1 MATIRFVAMDWVSDL
16 YIEPANHFTYY
27 GFGWVQTWPG
37 WGMYLHFALMGLASL
52 RVVLG
57 YRYRLSI
64 TAFFLLFTYVELIDQ
79 TTYLNHYYFV
89 SLVSFLMIFLPLNR
103 TASLDARWASR
114 GKSAQT
120 KLLAAVWILRA
131 QIGLVYLFA
140 GIAKLNPDWLLNAEP
155 LRIWQFNNTDTPIF
169 GPFLREAWA
178 PYAMSWAGAC
188 FDLTIVGWL
197 LWKRTR
203 PYGYAVLVT
212 VHVMTALFF
221 PSIGMFPWIMIGA
234 TLIFFDPDS
243 LQPLLRRLKSP
254 SSSIPGPVAV
264 PSLPAEAKTLFW
276 PVRAA
281 LILGTIFLVIQIL
294 APLRHLEYP
303 GNVRWT
309 EEGYL
314 FSWRV
319 LMTEKTGLVK
329 FRVSSTEFGRE
340 RLVYPEE
347 YLTPLQV
354 ERMEYQ
360 PDMIL
365 ATAHLIRDDFIAR
378 GYQEVEMRDDAYVTY
393 NGSPATRLIDPKMD
407 LAAVSPGLG
416 PKPWIL
422 KAPTWKFRK
431 EWIHEQTERPRR
443 TRVSSG
449 ERGSIARYRRTQS
462 GITAYPD
469 GGGFNHYGV
478 RSGDCRR

>member
-1 MATIRFVAMDWVSDL
+1 MSETAPRKLVPQFKSSFFRLANRLTCAGSRPVSSASLAAFRIAFGTLGVVATIRFMAMGWVSEL
-16 YIEPANHFTYY
+16 YIEPAHHFTYY
-27 GFGWVQTWPG
+27 GFGWVQPWPG
-37 WGMYLHFALMGLASL
+37 WGMYLHFALMGVASL
-52 RVVLG
+52 GVALG

-64 TAFFLLFTYVELIDQ
+64 TAFFLLFTYVELIDR

-103 TASLDARWASR
+103 TFSLDARRTSGDRW
-114 GKSAQT
+114 GLIT
-120 KLLAAVWILRA
+120 PLVAVWILRA

-155 LRIWQFNNTDTPIF
+155 LRIWLFNNADIPIF

-203 PYGYAVLVT
+203 PYAYAVLVT
-212 VHVMTALFF
+212 FHVMTALFF

-234 TLIFFDPDS
+234 TLIFFDPDW
-243 LQPLLRRLKSP
+243 PRRLLRRFKRP
-254 SSSIPGPVAV
+254 SSPKPKSVASPV
-264 PSLPAEAKTLFW
+264 LPAKASSLSW

-281 LILGTIFLVIQIL
+281 LILGAIFLVIQIL
-294 APLRHLEYP
+294 VPLRHLAYP
-303 GNVRWT
+303 GNVGWT

-319 LMTEKTGLVK
+319 LVTEKTGLVK
-329 FRVSSTEFGRE
+329 FRVSSTEFGTE

-354 ERMEYQ
+354 ERMAYQ

-378 GYQEVEMRDDAYVTY
+378 GTKK
-393 NGSPATRLIDPKMD
+393 LKF
-407 LAAVSPGLG
+407 GLM
-416 PKPWIL
+416 L
-422 KAPTWKFRK
+422 TS
-431 EWIHEQTERPRR
+431 R
-443 TRVSSG
+443 TMGVLP
-449 ERGSIARYRRTQS
+449 
-462 GITAYPD
+462 PD
-469 GGGFNHYGV
+469 
-478 RSGDCRR
+478 

>member
-1 MATIRFVAMDWVSDL
+1 M
-16 YIEPANHFTYY
+16 
-27 GFGWVQTWPG
+27 
-37 WGMYLHFALMGLASL
+37 
-52 RVVLG
+52 
-57 YRYRLSI
+57 
-64 TAFFLLFTYVELIDQ
+64 ELIDQ

-103 TASLDARWASR
+103 TASLDARWASG

-120 KLLAAVWILRA
+120 TLLAAVWILRA

-155 LRIWQFNNTDTPIF
+155 LRIWLINNTDTPIF
-169 GPFLREAWA
+169 GPFRREAWA
-178 PYAMSWAGAC
+178 PNAMSWAGAC

-203 PYGYAVLVT
+203 PYAYAVLLT
-212 VHVMTALFF
+212 SHVMTALFF

-234 TLIFFDPDS
+234 TLIFFDPDWP
-243 LQPLLRRLKSP
+243 QRLLRRLKSL

-264 PSLPAEAKTLFW
+264 PSLPAKGKARSW

-281 LILGTIFLVIQIL
+281 LILGAIFLVIQIL
-294 APLRHLEYP
+294 VPLRHLGYP

-319 LMTEKTGLVK
+319 LVTEKAGLVK
-329 FRVSSTEFGRE
+329 FRVSSTGFGTE

-347 YLTPLQV
+347 YLTPLQG
-354 ERMEYQ
+354 ERMAYQ

-378 GYQEVEMRDDAYVTY
+378 GYQEVEIRADAYVTY
-393 NGSPATRLIDPKMD
+393 NGRPATRLIDPKMD

-416 PKPWIL
+416 PTPWIL
-422 KAPTWKFRK
+422 KAP
-431 EWIHEQTERPRR
+431 
-443 TRVSSG
+443 
-449 ERGSIARYRRTQS
+449 A
-462 GITAYPD
+462 
-469 GGGFNHYGV
+469 
-478 RSGDCRR
+478 